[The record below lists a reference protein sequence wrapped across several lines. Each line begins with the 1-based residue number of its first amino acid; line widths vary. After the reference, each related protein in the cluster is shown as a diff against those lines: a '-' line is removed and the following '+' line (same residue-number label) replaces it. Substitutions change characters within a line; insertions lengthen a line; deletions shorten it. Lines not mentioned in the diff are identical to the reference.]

1 MCYNAVK
8 ARQGNRS
15 NVSHLCPG
23 VFRKV
28 IDFDRASFLMDQD
41 LLAAAKKAMHE
52 EQTFAPRHDARYVAQ
67 WIWDYYC
74 QRHLEKYGKSF
85 VPDINPD
92 WDS

>member
-1 MCYNAVK
+1 MFHTYVLAF
-8 ARQGNRS
+8 S
-15 NVSHLCPG
+15 
-23 VFRKV
+23 RKV

-41 LLAAAKKAMHE
+41 LLASAKKAMHE
-52 EQTFAPRHDARYVAQ
+52 EQTFAPRHDARYGAQ